1 MKLFSIHFFPIW
13 AVLLSIVA
21 YANPVYFVDLKS
33 FIIPLLM
40 LIMFSIGLTL
50 SLDSFKKA
58 LQYKQVIAIGMLLQF
73 SIMPLSAFLISWAF
87 NFSTALTLG
96 MMLVGA
102 SAGGTASNVMTYLAK
117 GDVSLSIS
125 MTIASTF
132 MAIIMLPLLIQ
143 FYLGE
148 SINIPAQAMLFSLVK
163 IVLLPILFGMLLN
176 HFLKNSIQ
184 KIEKLLPIIAMWSI
198 ILIIAIVVGLNQQ
211 NIQNM
216 GWLILLAVILH
227 NLIGLLSG
235 YLVAKKLGYN
245 HTVCKTLAIE
255 VGMQNSGLSVALAM
269 QYFSA
274 SAALP
279 GALFSIWH
287 NLSGSILASIWQK
300 KD

>member
-1 MKLFSIHFFPIW
+1 
-13 AVLLSIVA
+13 
-21 YANPVYFVDLKS
+21 
-33 FIIPLLM
+33 
-40 LIMFSIGLTL
+40 
-50 SLDSFKKA
+50 
-58 LQYKQVIAIGMLLQF
+58 
-73 SIMPLSAFLISWAF
+73 
-87 NFSTALTLG
+87 
-96 MMLVGA
+96 MLVGA

-176 HFLKNSIQ
+176 HFLKNLIQ

-211 NIQNM
+211 NIQNI

-255 VGMQNSGLSVALAM
+255 IGMQNSGLSVALAI
-269 QYFSA
+269 QYSSA